1 MSFQEIKTIK
11 TKSDLLS
18 KLQRSNPR
26 NITVF
31 EGDEVKSMNQSVR
44 ELSRKSGTLVCVL
57 FNVD

>member
-44 ELSRKSGTLVCVL
+44 DLSRKSGTLVCVI

>member
-1 MSFQEIKTIK
+1 MSFQEIKAIK

-26 NITVF
+26 NITVL
-31 EGDEVKSMNQSVR
+31 EGNEVKLINQSAKD
-44 ELSRKSGTLVCVL
+44 LSRKSGSLVCVM